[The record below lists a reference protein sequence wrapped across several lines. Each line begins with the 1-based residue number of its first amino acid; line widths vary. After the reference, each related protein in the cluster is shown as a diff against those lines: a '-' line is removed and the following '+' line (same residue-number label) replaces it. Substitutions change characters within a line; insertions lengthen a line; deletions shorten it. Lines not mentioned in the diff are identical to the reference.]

1 MQSNAANRVVE
12 HQRTAAAAGKALAVV
27 ALAAALSSETVEQ
40 AAHGIRTGGGA
51 VVEADEDMVAYLGD
65 EYESAVALHVT
76 APAGI
81 RGHHPDPVR
90 VHVVSLPVHAHL
102 DAAAAPGVV
111 VPGHR
116 CHLRLGMGDACVGH
130 GNHLKGGGECLE
142 TVAVV
147 AVLTHLVHDL
157 GDDELSQRLAGEG
170 PEGLVEGAV
179 YLDDAAHT
187 QTRHTAL
194 GGDVVA
200 LRRLGRLLA
209 AHVVHQ
215 LGTGVDTLLG
225 ILACRDAEQL
235 HRGCHRLAGKEVL
248 AGRLR
253 RARLVHLLVGRG
265 VVAVGLL
272 GTGKRLDAD
281 VKR

>member
-12 HQRTAAAAGKALAVV
+12 HQRAAAAAGKALAVV

-40 AAHGIRTGGGA
+40 AAHGIRTGGVA
-51 VVEADEDMVAYLGD
+51 VAEADEDMVAYLGD

-200 LRRLGRLLA
+200 LRRLLA

>member
-1 MQSNAANRVVE
+1 MA
-12 HQRTAAAAGKALAVV
+12 
-27 ALAAALSSETVEQ
+27 
-40 AAHGIRTGGGA
+40 
-51 VVEADEDMVAYLGD
+51 EADEDMVAYLGD
-65 EYESAVALHVT
+65 EYEAAVALHVT

-111 VPGHR
+111 VPRHR
-116 CHLRLGMGDACVGH
+116 SHLRLGTGDACVGH

-157 GDDELSQRLAGEG
+157 GDDELAQRPAGEG

-187 QTRHTAL
+187 QPRDTAL

-209 AHVVHQ
+209 VHV
-215 LGTGVDTLLG
+215 
-225 ILACRDAEQL
+225 
-235 HRGCHRLAGKEVL
+235 
-248 AGRLR
+248 
-253 RARLVHLLVGRG
+253 
-265 VVAVGLL
+265 
-272 GTGKRLDAD
+272 
-281 VKR
+281 

>member
-1 MQSNAANRVVE
+1 MVLTSIQCTVLSCLKGRTACTVKVHAYASSVMQSNAANRVVE
-12 HQRTAAAAGKALAVV
+12 HQRAA
-27 ALAAALSSETVEQ
+27 
-40 AAHGIRTGGGA
+40 
-51 VVEADEDMVAYLGD
+51 
-65 EYESAVALHVT
+65 

-187 QTRHTAL
+187 DPAH
-194 GGDVVA
+194 GS
-200 LRRLGRLLA
+200 RR
-209 AHVVHQ
+209 
-215 LGTGVDTLLG
+215 
-225 ILACRDAEQL
+225 
-235 HRGCHRLAGKEVL
+235 
-248 AGRLR
+248 
-253 RARLVHLLVGRG
+253 
-265 VVAVGLL
+265 
-272 GTGKRLDAD
+272 
-281 VKR
+281 

>member
-1 MQSNAANRVVE
+1 MQSNVANRVVE
-12 HQRTAAAAGKALAVV
+12 HQRAAAAAGKALAVV

-40 AAHGIRTGGGA
+40 AAH
-51 VVEADEDMVAYLGD
+51 
-65 EYESAVALHVT
+65 
-76 APAGI
+76 
-81 RGHHPDPVR
+81 
-90 VHVVSLPVHAHL
+90 
-102 DAAAAPGVV
+102 GVV

-157 GDDELSQRLAGEG
+157 GDDELSQCLAGEG

-248 AGRLR
+248 G
-253 RARLVHLLVGRG
+253 G
-265 VVAVGLL
+265 VSDGLASFICWS
-272 GTGKRLDAD
+272 DEEW
-281 VKR
+281 